1 MEKSQRD
8 IVVAIVLAILI
19 LVILVVFALLFF
31 LTYIKKKRLLEREK
45 EGMKAQFAQELL
57 KSQIEIQEQTLRN
70 ISHEIHDNIGQILSL
85 VALNL
90 NLLKSPDLEKLNA
103 TTSLVEKA
111 INDLRTLSKILNPER
126 ILKVGLKEALEL
138 ELQHLEKSGKFMVNM
153 YVDANFREPNAEKTI
168 ILYRMSQEVLNNI
181 IKHSEANHIQIKLI
195 DAGDLC
201 KIVISDNG
209 KGFDAAL
216 DYSDG
221 IGLQNL
227 HRRASMINTEVDIN
241 SSPGK
246 GTRITFTL
254 N

>member
-8 IVVAIVLAILI
+8 IVVAIVLA
-19 LVILVVFALLFF
+19 
-31 LTYIKKKRLLEREK
+31 
-45 EGMKAQFAQELL
+45 
-57 KSQIEIQEQTLRN
+57 
-70 ISHEIHDNIGQILSL
+70 IHDNIGQILSL

-90 NLLKSPDLEKLNA
+90 NLLNSPDIEKLNA

-138 ELQHLEKSGKFMVNM
+138 ELQHLEKSGRFMVNM
-153 YVDANFREPNAEKTI
+153 YVDADFQEPNAEKTI

-181 IKHSEANHIQIKLI
+181 IKHSEANHIDIKLSQI
-195 DAGDLC
+195 EDRC
-201 KIVISDNG
+201 RIVISDNG
-209 KGFDAAL
+209 KGFDTGL
-216 DYSDG
+216 DYTNG

-227 HRRASMINTEVDIN
+227 HRRASMINTEVDVN
-241 SSPGK
+241 SSPGNGSK
-246 GTRITFTL
+246 ITFTL